1 MLWPFKYL
9 VGDSEYKKTTTV
21 KDFQVGDILA
31 ALPVPYLS
39 LLGHS
44 FWSWQDIFNPVAA
57 ALQ

>member
-1 MLWPFKYL
+1 M
-9 VGDSEYKKTTTV
+9 GDSEYKKTTTV